1 MMGFF
6 SIFQKLCT
14 AGKAIVVVA
23 QSGAFAPDLLGRL
36 HQLCDT
42 HITMAVRDRQV
53 KVLNARKVN
62 NLEQRK
68 DNGFSFRVESGEGA
82 KVVPMF
88 KVRI

>member
-1 MMGFF
+1 
-6 SIFQKLCT
+6 
-14 AGKAIVVVA
+14 VA
-23 QSGAFAPDLLGRL
+23 QAGAFAPDLLGRL

-53 KVLNARKVN
+53 KVLNAGKVN

-68 DNGFSFRVESGEGA
+68 DNGFSFQVEPGEGA

-88 KVRI
+88 QVRI

>member
-1 MMGFF
+1 M
-6 SIFQKLCT
+6 FQKLCT
-14 AGKAIVVVA
+14 GGKAIVVVA
-23 QSGAFAPDLLGRL
+23 QTGAFAPDLLSRL

-53 KVLNARKVN
+53 KVLNAAKVN

-68 DNGFSFRVESGEGA
+68 DNGFSFWIEPGEGA

-88 KVRI
+88 QVRV